1 MQEVFYTVLVIWL
14 LFRVFGGSSRIY
26 VHHSMKTGNRSGEK
40 NEETG
45 KVTIEKKQQ
54 GKDTQTEYTDFE
66 EIKD

>member
-26 VHHSMKTGNRSGEK
+26 VHHSVKTDNRSEAK
-40 NEETG
+40 KEETG
-45 KVTIEKKQQ
+45 KVTIEKKQP

-66 EIKD
+66 EIRD

>member
-26 VHHSMKTGNRSGEK
+26 VHHTVKTNNPGETK
-40 NEETG
+40 SNETG
-45 KVTIEKKQQ
+45 KVTIEKKQP
-54 GKDTQTEYTDFE
+54 GKDIPAEYTDFE